1 MTKTDIAAEN
11 NSIPFVHLHTHTEYS
26 LLDGAGRLEELVE
39 EAKRQGM
46 PALAITDHGVMYGV
60 IRFYKL
66 AKQAGI
72 KPIIGCEVYM
82 AQRTRHDRVAQH
94 DDSPYHLVLLAENRQ
109 GYKNLVKLVSY
120 AFTEGFYYKPRVDWE
135 LLEKY
140 NEGLIC
146 LSACLAGAIPQ
157 AVLTDNYEQARATA
171 VRLNDTFGPDNFYLE
186 LQDHRIPEQKKVNAA
201 LLRLSRELSIPL
213 VATND
218 AHYIR
223 KGDARAHDV
232 LLCIQTGKTVNDSDR
247 LRFPT
252 EEFYLKTGAEM
263 AALFPDEP
271 EAIANTVRIAER
283 CNVDFDF
290 DQTYL
295 PIYRIPDGYDAAS
308 YLRKLV
314 DDFLPRRFPEPTPE
328 IRARLEHELSV
339 IIKMGFPGYFLIVWD
354 FINQAHQM
362 GVPVGPGR
370 GSAAG
375 SLVAYV
381 LGITDINPLPYDLLF
396 ERFLNPERVTMPDI
410 DVDFCFEQRGK
421 VIDYVVQSYG
431 SDKVA
436 QIITF
441 GTMAARAAI
450 RDVGRALNMPYAD
463 VDKIAKLVPAELG
476 ATIKGALEAV
486 PELKEMYR
494 DEAGIRLLI
503 DTAMAL
509 EGMPRHASMHAAG
522 VVISQEPLTEY
533 VPLQKT
539 NDGSIVTQFTMD
551 ILESIG
557 LLKMDFLGL
566 RTLTVIYDTLNLINK
581 SGKEPTDLDKL
592 TYDDPA
598 AYNLM
603 CEGQTIGIFQL
614 ESSGMR
620 DLNKRIRPSVFED
633 MIAIQALYRPGPLG
647 SGMVEDFIQRKHGL
661 KPIEYLHPKLEPIL
675 KDTYGVIVYQ
685 EQVMRIV
692 SELAGF
698 TLGQA
703 DLLRR
708 AIGKKKADVL
718 AAQKEAFCRG
728 AVAHDVPLKTAEELF
743 NLIMQFA
750 DYGFNKSHSA
760 AYALVTYQTAF
771 LKANYPVEF
780 MAALLTSVMGNTDK
794 IALYIEECRHLGIDI
809 LPPDVNESD
818 EKFTVVGDKI
828 RFGLSAIKNV
838 GKGAI
843 DSIVEERTRWGNFVS
858 LRDFCEKIDLRLAN
872 KRVLESLIKC
882 GAFDSL
888 GARRSQLLAVLDKT
902 VEEAQQANKDKQS
915 GQVSFFELLG
925 EEVGFTHAADNLPD
939 IEEFPES
946 TRLNFEKE
954 MLGLYISGH
963 PLKYFRQE
971 LKLFASHTTSMLSE
985 MEDGT
990 IVRVGG
996 LVTGC
1001 KQIATRSGDLMA
1013 FYTLEDLEGSVEVVV
1028 FPKVYARYGK
1038 DIQNDIVLMVIGRLS
1053 SRDEEVKILCDE
1065 IIPLSAKRV
1074 SIKLNGVGNQDTV
1087 LKHLKH
1093 ILQAHPGNLP
1103 VYLHLAQKDRVI
1115 LIDRQYW
1122 VNDSRELVEEI
1133 EALLGGDSVRFKDIV
1148 EEAS

>member
-1 MTKTDIAAEN
+1 MTETN
-11 NSIPFVHLHTHTEYS
+11 NALADNYIPFVHLHTHTEYS
-26 LLDGAGRLEELVE
+26 LLDGAGRLEELVK
-39 EAKRQGM
+39 EAKRLGM

-60 IRFYKL
+60 IRFYRL
-66 AKQAGI
+66 ARQAGI
-72 KPIIGCEVYM
+72 KPIVGCEVYC
-82 AQRTRHDRVAQH
+82 AQRTRHDRTAQK
-94 DDSPYHLVLLAENRQ
+94 DDSPYHLVLLAENEQ
-109 GYKNLVKLVSY
+109 GYKNLVKLVSF

-140 NEGLIC
+140 SAGLIC
-146 LSACLAGAIPQ
+146 LSACLAGEIPRSIL
-157 AVLTDNYEQARATA
+157 ADNTERARATA
-171 VRLNDTFGPDNFYLE
+171 LRLKDIFGSENFFLE
-186 LQDHRIPEQKKVNAA
+186 IQDHRIPEQRKVNEEIV
-201 LLRLSRELSIPL
+201 RLSREMDIPL

-218 AHYIR
+218 IHYIR
-223 KGDARAHDV
+223 KNDARAHDV

-247 LRFPT
+247 LRFAT
-252 EEFYLKTGAEM
+252 EEFYLKTGEEM
-263 AALFPDEP
+263 AALFPGQP
-271 EAIANTVRIAER
+271 EAIANTIRIAER

-290 DQTYL
+290 EKKYL
-295 PIYRIPDGYDAAS
+295 PLYRIPEGYDAAG

-314 DDFLPRRFPEPTPE
+314 EDFLPRRFPEPTPE
-328 IRARLEHELSV
+328 VRERLEHELSV

-354 FINQAHQM
+354 FINQARQM

-381 LGITDINPLPYDLLF
+381 LGITDINPLPYGLLF

-421 VIDYVVQSYG
+421 VIDYVVERYG

-450 RDVGRALNMPYAD
+450 RDVGRALAMPYAD
-463 VDKIAKLVPAELG
+463 VDKIAKLVPAEIG
-476 ATIKGALEAV
+476 ATIKGALETV
-486 PELKEMYR
+486 PELKGMYR
-494 DEAGIRLLI
+494 DETDVRLLI

-539 NDGSIVTQFTMD
+539 NDGSIVTQFSMD

-566 RTLTVIYDTLNLINK
+566 RTLTVIYDTLELIRK
-581 SGKEPTDLDKL
+581 SGQEPVDLNNLPHDEPK
-592 TYDDPA
+592 T
-598 AYNLM
+598 YNLL
-603 CEGQTIGIFQL
+603 CEGQTIGVFQL

-620 DLNKRIRPSVFED
+620 DLNKRIKPSVFED
-633 MIAIQALYRPGPLG
+633 IIAIQALYRPGPLG

-692 SELAGF
+692 SDLAGF

-728 AVAHDVPLKTAEELF
+728 AAANDVPLKTAEELF

-760 AYALVTYQTAF
+760 AYALVSYQTAF

-780 MAALLTSVMGNTDK
+780 MAALLTSVMGNSDK
-794 IALYIEECRHLGIDI
+794 IALYIEECRHLGLEI

-818 EKFTVVGDKI
+818 EKFTVVANKI

-843 DSIVEERTRWGNFVS
+843 DSIVEERARKGSFLS
-858 LRDFCEKIDLRLAN
+858 LRDFCERVDLRLVN

-888 GARRSQLLAVLDKT
+888 GARRAQLLAVLDKT

-963 PLKYFRQE
+963 PLQYFRQE
-971 LKLFASHTTSMLSE
+971 LKLFASHTTSVLDE
-985 MEDGT
+985 IEDGST
-990 IVRVGG
+990 VRVGG

-1001 KQIATRSGDLMA
+1001 KQIATRNGDLMA

-1028 FPKVYARYGK
+1028 FPKIYAKYGK
-1038 DIQNDIVLMVIGRLS
+1038 DIQNDAVLMVSGRLS
-1053 SRDEEVKILCDE
+1053 SRDEEAKILADE

-1074 SIKLNGVGNQDTV
+1074 SIRLGGNGNQETV

-1093 ILQAHPGNLP
+1093 ILLAHPGNLP
-1103 VYLHLAQKDRVI
+1103 VYLHLTEKSRVI

-1122 VNDSRELVEEI
+1122 VSDSRELVEEI